1 MFYKADGSAEYTGVE
16 LITGRLAGLAG
27 SFAVRGNGGFAGHVA
42 TTEWQIVEGSGTGEL
57 SGLRGSGTAV
67 ADQPTGGHFTLDY
80 ELG

>member
-1 MFYKADGSAEYTGVE
+1 MYLQDYDSTFPTQ
-16 LITGRLAGLAG
+16 
-27 SFAVRGNGGFAGHVA
+27 
-42 TTEWQIVEGSGTGEL
+42 WQIVKGSGTGEL